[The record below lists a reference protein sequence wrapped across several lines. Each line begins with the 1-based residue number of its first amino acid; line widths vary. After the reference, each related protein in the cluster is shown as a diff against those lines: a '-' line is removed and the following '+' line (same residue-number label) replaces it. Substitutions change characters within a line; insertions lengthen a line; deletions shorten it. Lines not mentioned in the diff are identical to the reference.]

1 MLNIKNMASA
11 KKAKLS
17 DTSHTTKPLTLE
29 NMNPSVKQ
37 VEYAVRGPI
46 VAWAGEIEKELAKV
60 LGYFREFELIHS
72 FPCEEN
78 WLSSQGITLESM

>member
-1 MLNIKNMASA
+1 MAYV

-17 DTSHTTKPLTLE
+17 DTTKPLTLE

-46 VAWAGEIEKELAKV
+46 VARAGEIEKELAKV